1 MQSLAIELGPY
12 NVKVNSICPGSVEG
26 ERLEKVIEAEVKS
39 KGMTRDKICQAYL
52 EGTSMKKLI
61 HPNDIADMAL
71 FLSSSKSRFVSG
83 QFIVV
88 DGNTE
93 VLDPKF

>member
-1 MQSLAIELGPY
+1 M
-12 NVKVNSICPGSVEG
+12 
-26 ERLEKVIEAEVKS
+26 EKVIEAEVKS
-39 KGMTRDKICQAYL
+39 KGMTRDKIYQAYT

-71 FLSSSKSRFVSG
+71 FLSSSKSRLVSG
-83 QFIVV
+83 QVIAV

-93 VLDPKF
+93 VQIQNSNF

>member
-1 MQSLAIELGPY
+1 MKSLAIELGPY
-12 NVKVNSICPGSVEG
+12 NVKVNAICPGSVED

-39 KGMTRDKICQAYL
+39 KGMTRDKIYQAYS

-71 FLSSSKSRFVSG
+71 FLSSSKSRLVSG
-83 QFIVV
+83 QVITV

-93 VLDPKF
+93 VPDPKF